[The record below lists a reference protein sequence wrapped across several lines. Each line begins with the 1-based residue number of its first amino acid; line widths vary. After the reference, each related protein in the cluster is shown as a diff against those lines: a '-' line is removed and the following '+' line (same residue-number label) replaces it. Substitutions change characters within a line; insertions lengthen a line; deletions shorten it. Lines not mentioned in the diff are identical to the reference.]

1 VIFFYIK
8 IKNKNFRSNFLNKIK
23 IKIFSGEKKMS
34 LSDWSLLSLLSSSI
48 EQCQSIEFMP
58 LTSTDEYKVYCYC
71 EENIY
76 LCLNL
81 FEIKSIVN
89 LCYSFIFSKNFQE
102 NSQLNILTRVLLC
115 YITEC
120 LTSWN
125 IRRRLVLS
133 GLINIQKE
141 LQFIE
146 ILLRLKPKSEQLF
159 RYRRWILKQ
168 ENINQISIN
177 KELEICDRTAEKHF
191 INYASWLYR
200 RWIIQYLN
208 IDIDEELNR
217 NLLWLEKNISDSSGF
232 SFRAYLLSKKIL
244 NENLIEE
251 EFKIN
256 ENMLKFYS
264 DRESLWIYR
273 QTLIFLIMKFLS
285 IDIKQFLIKEL
296 DLMKLFEKNF
306 FSIRYSRLLN
316 TLLSTDGKQ
325 FRD

>member
-1 VIFFYIK
+1 
-8 IKNKNFRSNFLNKIK
+8 
-23 IKIFSGEKKMS
+23 MS

-58 LTSTDEYKVYCYC
+58 LTTTDEYQVYCHC

-76 LCLNL
+76 LCLNI

-89 LCYSFIFSKNFQE
+89 LCYSFIFSKNFQD

-115 YITEC
+115 YVTEC

-125 IRRRLVLS
+125 IRRRLISS
-133 GLINIQKE
+133 GIINLQNE
-141 LQFIE
+141 LQFVE

-159 RYRRWILKQ
+159 RYRRWLIKQ
-168 ENINQISIN
+168 ENFDKISIN
-177 KELEICDRTAEKHF
+177 KELEICDRTAEIHF
-191 INYASWLYR
+191 INYSSWLHR

-208 IDIDEELNR
+208 IDIDDELNR
-217 NLLWLEKNISDSSGF
+217 NYLWLKNNISDSSGF

-244 NENLIEE
+244 NENIIEQE
-251 EFKIN
+251 LKLN
-256 ENMLKFYS
+256 ENMLKFYF

-273 QTLIFLIMKFLS
+273 QTLICLALKFLS
-285 IDIKQFLIKEL
+285 IDIKQFLIKQL
-296 DLMKLFEKNF
+296 DLIELFQKNF

-316 TLLSTDGKQ
+316 ILLSTNGKQ